1 MEKYSVNM
9 EKSPSKTGT
18 GCAKPDYFHKKERKY
33 GEKCVF
39 IPENGSINFKGADL
53 CFSSRTMKKGNGNP
67 LEGVAQT
74 EPARLVQIYGTQAAF
89 VKINKINSCSLFPFK
104 QILHVILS
112 K

>member
-67 LEGVAQT
+67 LEGVAQMDAGVKSRIST
-74 EPARLVQIYGTQAAF
+74 ITLPSGSSWPA
-89 VKINKINSCSLFPFK
+89 NSGSTSW
-104 QILHVILS
+104 Q
-112 K
+112 